1 MSFRIR
7 VAAIASAV
15 ALAAIGA
22 GYMFTAGAA
31 GAAESA
37 LDKVKTSVQK
47 ALGPNVEIKSVAK
60 SPLAGLYEVN
70 LGAQVVYTDATG
82 RYVLNG
88 DLLDTQTATNLTQE
102 RLAELNRIKWSD
114 LPLDRAVK
122 WVKGNGARKVAVF
135 SDPNCPYCH
144 KLEQMFSQVDNITV
158 YTFLFPILSEDS
170 NTKAKQIWC
179 SADRAKAWRDWMT
192 AKTAPGGAGN
202 CDTPLEANLKLGHTL
217 NVTGTPAV
225 IFTDGSRAPGLIDAA
240 TLERKFASL
249 KKS

>member
-15 ALAAIGA
+15 AVAAIGA
-22 GYMFTAGAA
+22 GYVLSA
-31 GAAESA
+31 GAAEPA
-37 LDKVKTSVQK
+37 LDKVKATVQK
-47 ALGPNVEIKSVAK
+47 ALGPNVEIKGVAK
-60 SPLAGLYEVN
+60 SPLAGLYEIN
-70 LGAQVVYTDATG
+70 LGSQVVYTDATG

-102 RLAELNRIKWSD
+102 RLAEINRIKWSD

-122 WVKGNGARKVAVF
+122 WVKGNGARKIAVF

-144 KLEQMFSQVDNITV
+144 KLEQMLTQVDNITV

-170 NTKAKQIWC
+170 NTKSKQIWC

-192 AKTAPGGAGN
+192 TKTAPGGAGT
-202 CDTPLEANLKLGHTL
+202 CDTPLEANLKLGQSL
-217 NVTGTPAV
+217 NVTGTPAI
-225 IFTDGSRAPGLIDAA
+225 IFPDGSRAPGLIDAA

>member
-15 ALAAIGA
+15 AVAAIGA
-22 GYMFTAGAA
+22 GYVLTAGAA
-31 GAAESA
+31 EPA
-37 LDKVKTSVQK
+37 LDKVKATVQK
-47 ALGPNVEIKSVAK
+47 ALGANVEIKSVAK
-60 SPLAGLYEVN
+60 SPLAGLYEIN
-70 LGAQVVYTDATG
+70 LGSQVVYTDATG

-88 DLLDTQTATNLTQE
+88 DLLDTQTATNITQE

-122 WVKGNGARKVAVF
+122 WVKGNGARKIAVF

-144 KLEQMFSQVDNITV
+144 KLEQMLTQVDNITV

-192 AKTAPGGAGN
+192 AKTAPGGAAT
-202 CDTPLEANLKLGHTL
+202 CDTPLEANLKLGQQL
-217 NVTGTPAV
+217 NVTGTPAI
-225 IFTDGSRAPGLIDAA
+225 IFPDGSRAPGLIDAA
-240 TLERKFASL
+240 TLERKFAAL